1 MTKLVTEPLPSEQY
15 ARTAPDNDEDRGH
28 CQIRRRAGKLLIAFA
43 LGMAR
48 RQAPASRPRTLGAT
62 SRPGNRQ
69 VRADALK
76 CAQSAERLRFSLL
89 GPRPALEFAVP
100 IHKG

>member
-1 MTKLVTEPLPSEQY
+1 MTTLVTEPLPSEQY

-69 VRADALK
+69 VRAQALK
-76 CAQSAERLRFSLL
+76 CAHRPTVSSTRPTWAKIRFPPL
-89 GPRPALEFAVP
+89 
-100 IHKG
+100 K